1 MDFGGILKRS
11 WEITWRYKILWLFG
25 LLAGGAGSGG
35 GGFNTTSNYSFG
47 ENDFGD
53 TDFAEFEAVG
63 RWLEQYVVL
72 LIGLAVLLVIIAI
85 ALLVISIA
93 AKGGLIHLAN
103 AAEERRSL
111 KAGDGWSVGFANW
124 GRLFLIGL
132 VLGLPLVIVLVIFSV
147 VAIVPLVMGMSGG
160 GGETAGLAVVGF
172 CGAFVIGM
180 GVMLV
185 LALVIGVLDALASR
199 HAVIDG
205 ERAMRSIGLAWTE
218 LRSRFKDIALMW
230 LVMFGVGIA
239 YGIVVGV
246 VAMIAGVAI
255 AFAFLG
261 GAWPVALFLGF
272 MLFLVML
279 APTAIY
285 STFHSVAWTVFFR
298 RLTGREAPRPPV
310 RQAYP
315 ASRDT
320 GYGVPAPPAPP
331 GATAPSEAPTPGP
344 LLPPPPP
351 PPGG

>member
-25 LLAGGAGSGG
+25 LLAGGSGSGG
-35 GGFNTTSNYSFG
+35 GGFNTTGNYSFD
-47 ENDFGD
+47 ENDFGGM
-53 TDFAEFEAVG
+53 DFAGLEEVG
-63 RWLEQYVVL
+63 RWLEQNVVL
-72 LIGLAVLLVIIAI
+72 LIGLAVVLVIVAI
-85 ALLVISIA
+85 ALIVISIA

-103 AAEERRSL
+103 EAEDRRPL
-111 KAGDGWSVGFANW
+111 KARDGWSVGFANW

-132 VLGLPLVIVLVIFSV
+132 VLGLPLMIVLVIFSV
-147 VAIVPLVMGMSGG
+147 VAIVPIVMGMSGG
-160 GGETAGLAVVGF
+160 GGDTAGLAVAGF

-185 LALVIGVLDALASR
+185 LALIIGVLDALAAR
-199 HAVIDG
+199 HAVIGG
-205 ERAMRSIGLAWTE
+205 ERAMRSIALAWAE

-246 VAMIAGVAI
+246 VAMVAGVAI

-285 STFHSVAWTVFFR
+285 SAFHSVAWTLFYR
-298 RLTGREAPRPPV
+298 RLTGREAPMPPV

-315 ASRDT
+315 ASGDT

-331 GATAPSEAPTPGP
+331 GVTSPPEAPAPGM